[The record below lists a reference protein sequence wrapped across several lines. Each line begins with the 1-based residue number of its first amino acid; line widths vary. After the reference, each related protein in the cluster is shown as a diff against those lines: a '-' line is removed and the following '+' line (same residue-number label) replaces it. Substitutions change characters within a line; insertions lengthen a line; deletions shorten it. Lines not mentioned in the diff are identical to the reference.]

1 MDKRISFVEIKKRSV
16 QPPLLNVPLA
26 NNISLKWVFLQ
37 FMTTDVPS
45 VRLQYLRTLHHYCI
59 IIISLFVRHHWIIL
73 CKKCKLFLNIFSVKY
88 SNITVTSNTLN
99 SIKIIQMYVVI
110 HLVT

>member
-1 MDKRISFVEIKKRSV
+1 MGVFTVHDYRCALS
-16 QPPLLNVPLA
+16 QTAVPQ
-26 NNISLKWVFLQ
+26 NIASL
-37 FMTTDVPS
+37 
-45 VRLQYLRTLHHYCI
+45 LHHYCI